1 MTKTSATKEQKLL
14 WIYYVLGIFVW
25 FIVCK
30 ALFGS
35 INFIKQPFLGAHL
48 FCLMVLGVNFLL
60 QLAEKTYSPNN
71 YELEE
76 KIYEYV
82 ERNTYYL
89 IMAITIFL
97 LISSSGEAGIFKTAN
112 INFRL
117 IVYSQACA
125 IVFCIS
131 IIALYWMPTRE
142 GKEYCLVHLRHIKTV
157 LFTYALSLFF
167 IGPMEIFIKLRTTF

>member
-1 MTKTSATKEQKLL
+1 MTKQSATKEQKLL
-14 WIYYVLGIFVW
+14 WIYYVLGILVW

-35 INFIKQPFLGAHL
+35 INFIKQPFLEAHL
-48 FCLMVLGVNFLL
+48 FCLIVLGVNFLL
-60 QLAEKTYSPNN
+60 QLAEKTYLPNS

-76 KIYEYV
+76 KVYEYV

-112 INFRL
+112 IKG
-117 IVYSQACA
+117 
-125 IVFCIS
+125 IS
-131 IIALYWMPTRE
+131 
-142 GKEYCLVHLRHIKTV
+142 KN
-157 LFTYALSLFF
+157 
-167 IGPMEIFIKLRTTF
+167 